1 MLNYYSTSEVTKGC
15 LQKKM
20 YKNFL
25 MKTSVGAPIF
35 SKVGPKSNITSL
47 RVFCREF
54 KWILSN
60 FIFRKTTPMNNF
72 FRPKDVLN
80 MIK

>member
-54 KWILSN
+54 K
-60 FIFRKTTPMNNF
+60 
-72 FRPKDVLN
+72 
-80 MIK
+80 